1 MFNKYNVK
9 FYLKICFLL
18 VALLFLISCSDPD
31 LKKLTSRSQ
40 GFIDLWQN
48 GNMEEIYSKYI
59 SYRMKEKCEL
69 EDFVNINRF
78 ELEKWKKNY
87 NFNNW
92 DKNVSINIDRIKIVK
107 PTDQKEKEKIEQNEK
122 LFSDYKIVNHLQG
135 FVSIEWTYKEK
146 PLASKYTSY
155 PALYWRYIDIGSNK
169 DWYIESFEI
178 SEFVPET
185 LDCLIYVTPNS
196 TIFDKLP
203 VLDGIDV
210 NN

>member
-1 MFNKYNVK
+1 
-9 FYLKICFLL
+9 
-18 VALLFLISCSDPD
+18 
-31 LKKLTSRSQ
+31 
-40 GFIDLWQN
+40 
-48 GNMEEIYSKYI
+48 
-59 SYRMKEKCEL
+59 MKEKCGL
-69 EDFVNINRF
+69 EDFVNINQF

-107 PTDQKEKEKIEQNEK
+107 PTDQKENEK
-122 LFSDYKIVNHLQG
+122 LFSDDKIVNHLQG

-146 PLASKYTSY
+146 SLASKYTSY
-155 PALYWRYIDIGSNK
+155 PALYWRSIDIGSNK

-196 TIFDKLP
+196 TIFDIS
-203 VLDGIDV
+203 GF
-210 NN
+210 